1 MRLKVGMV
9 WMLGLGALVA
19 GCNKSDPTDPTI
31 PAKMELVDGQP
42 QTGAAGAVAVAPL
55 RVRVVNL
62 AGDPV
67 GGVAVAWAVTSG
79 GGSVSQVNTETSSEG
94 IASVT
99 FTYGDAGEQIITA
112 TIPGLSGSPQTFTLT
127 ATPAPGDG
135 GGSNL

>member
-1 MRLKVGMV
+1 MRLKVGMAWTMAV
-9 WMLGLGALVA
+9 GALLA

-31 PAKMELVDGQP
+31 PAKMVMVDGQP

-55 RVRVVNL
+55 RVQVLNL

-67 GGVAVAWAVTSG
+67 AGVAVTWAVTSG
-79 GGSVSQVNTETSSEG
+79 GGSLSQTTSQTSSEG
-94 IASVT
+94 IPAVT
-99 FTYGDAGEQIITA
+99 FTYGDPGEQTITA

-127 ATPAPGDG
+127 ATSPGCGG

>member
-9 WMLGLGALVA
+9 WAMALGALVT

-31 PAKMELVDGQP
+31 PAKMVLVDGQP
-42 QTGAAGAVAVAPL
+42 QIGAAGAVAVAPL
-55 RVRVVNL
+55 RVRVLNL

-67 GGVAVAWAVTSG
+67 AGVVVAWAVTSG
-79 GGSVSQVNTETSSEG
+79 GGTVSQESTQTSSEG

-99 FTYGDAGEQIITA
+99 FTYGDPGEQIITA

-127 ATPAPGDG
+127 ATAAPGDG